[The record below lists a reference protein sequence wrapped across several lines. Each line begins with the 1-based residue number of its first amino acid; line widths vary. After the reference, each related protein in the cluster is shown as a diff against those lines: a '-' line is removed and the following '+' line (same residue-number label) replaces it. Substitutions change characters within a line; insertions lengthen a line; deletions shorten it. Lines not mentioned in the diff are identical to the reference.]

1 MSDNVPM
8 AKGTERRDARLTIRI
23 PLSVKAELER
33 EAERERRTVSDMII
47 IFVTD
52 ALAIRTRKGGR

>member
-1 MSDNVPM
+1 M

-23 PLSVKAELER
+23 PQSVKAELER
-33 EAERERRTVSDMII
+33 EAERERRSVSDMII

-52 ALAIRTRKGGR
+52 ALASRKRKGGR